1 MEFKS
6 QIATTREQ
14 SEQLLALGLKP
25 ETADMYLEK
34 CMLPEAGNYYLHSLT
49 RDIDPEHWFAARMNR
64 DIIPAWSLS
73 RLLEMM
79 PLFFRKVIHIQIM
92 PPVVSYWDAGLREF
106 ARVYD
111 SSDIFEN
118 IISMIAWLISN
129 GYFNTEYLKRR
140 NKMNLLIDET
150 PLQRIIRKTGRKPV
164 QCKCRLCKQQC
175 HTPCLGTPQ
184 DILKLIEAGYKDR
197 LAPTQ
202 WLVGIIMGVT
212 EMSVPMV

>member
-1 MEFKS
+1 MDFKS

-25 ETADMYLEK
+25 ETADCFLLQINDGDWDNYETQTFASYMDREK
-34 CMLPEAGNYYLHSLT
+34 MLTMESIFPS
-49 RDIDPEHWFAARMNR
+49 
-64 DIIPAWSLS
+64 WSLS

-111 SSDIFEN
+111 SSDIYEN

-129 GYFNTEYLKRR
+129 GYFNTEYLKY
-140 NKMNLLIDET
+140 D
-150 PLQRIIRKTGRKPV
+150 RK
-164 QCKCRLCKQQC
+164 
-175 HTPCLGTPQ
+175 
-184 DILKLIEAGYKDR
+184 
-197 LAPTQ
+197 
-202 WLVGIIMGVT
+202 
-212 EMSVPMV
+212 

>member
-1 MEFKS
+1 MNFNS

-14 SEQLLALGLKP
+14 SEQLLGLGLKP

-111 SSDIFEN
+111 SSDIYEN

-129 GYFNTEYLKRR
+129 GYFNTEYLKY
-140 NKMNLLIDET
+140 D
-150 PLQRIIRKTGRKPV
+150 RK
-164 QCKCRLCKQQC
+164 
-175 HTPCLGTPQ
+175 
-184 DILKLIEAGYKDR
+184 
-197 LAPTQ
+197 
-202 WLVGIIMGVT
+202 
-212 EMSVPMV
+212 

>member
-25 ETADMYLEK
+25 ETADMSIPIKDNPNLY
-34 CMLPEAGNYYLHSLT
+34 CS
-49 RDIDPEHWFAARMNR
+49 ARPYNDWNGYWKHNR
-64 DIIPAWSLS
+64 FVIPAWSLS

-111 SSDIFEN
+111 SSDIYEN
-118 IISMIAWLISN
+118 IISMIA
-129 GYFNTEYLKRR
+129 
-140 NKMNLLIDET
+140 
-150 PLQRIIRKTGRKPV
+150 
-164 QCKCRLCKQQC
+164 
-175 HTPCLGTPQ
+175 
-184 DILKLIEAGYKDR
+184 
-197 LAPTQ
+197 
-202 WLVGIIMGVT
+202 
-212 EMSVPMV
+212 

>member
-25 ETADMYLEK
+25 ETADMYWCEDSLLVTDWSQQK
-34 CMLPEAGNYYLHSLT
+34 AFVDYPPEDKTDEFY
-49 RDIDPEHWFAARMNR
+49 
-64 DIIPAWSLS
+64 PAWSLS

-79 PLFFRKVIHIQIM
+79 PLFLRKVIHIQIM

-111 SSDIFEN
+111 SSDIYEN

-129 GYFNTEYLKRR
+129 GYFNTEYLKG
-140 NKMNLLIDET
+140 ET
-150 PLQRIIRKTGRKPV
+150 R
-164 QCKCRLCKQQC
+164 
-175 HTPCLGTPQ
+175 
-184 DILKLIEAGYKDR
+184 
-197 LAPTQ
+197 
-202 WLVGIIMGVT
+202 
-212 EMSVPMV
+212 